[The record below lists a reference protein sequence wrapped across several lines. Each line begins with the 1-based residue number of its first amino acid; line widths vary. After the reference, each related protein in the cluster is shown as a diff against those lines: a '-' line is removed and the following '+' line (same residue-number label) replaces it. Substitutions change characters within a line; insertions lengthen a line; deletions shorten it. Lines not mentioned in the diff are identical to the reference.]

1 MCFAGKGSSW
11 IQEHITGCNSFKGV
25 TSRMV
30 FRGCCGKYVHFW
42 EIHFREIRLVL
53 LHKAQLQEWCLGSV
67 GSYITGLSH
76 RPATFCLFCR
86 QTVRV
91 LVWGLNCG
99 YLRDHLPL
107 IFTFLHTFALLA
119 NFLTFCS
126 ATTFLFFDFYDNF
139 GCSHF
144 SGFNK
149 YFVCRVEK
157 KKKFSGCL
165 PCKLQTP
172 NEPVA
177 HPDRLILSFWF
188 IFQPNSAPFLTSL
201 SLSGFLLLFSFPPH
215 QTIFVSS
222 PCDFWICT
230 NWHEDDDD
238 GDDYDDD
245 DDENESS
252 PCDFFSSFC
261 YRLCTTLCA
270 HPRLL
275 SSFTRSPFLL
285 LRPVM
290 SMSMTTTMITTK
302 TTNTTTTTKTTAHPW

>member
-119 NFLTFCS
+119 NFWTFCS

-144 SGFNK
+144 SG
-149 YFVCRVEK
+149 
-157 KKKFSGCL
+157 CL

-172 NEPVA
+172 NEPVT

-201 SLSGFLLLFSFPPH
+201 SLSVFSFPPH
-215 QTIFVSS
+215 QTIVV
-222 PCDFWICT
+222 
-230 NWHEDDDD
+230 
-238 GDDYDDD
+238 
-245 DDENESS
+245 SS